1 MIYFNNNHNL
11 KNKRYTHGANV
22 TQPFANEQNAKQV
35 FYKRL
40 ADVCKRS
47 LLGGAVMLVENV
59 EAPGRT
65 DDSNRPH
72 EATSQSSVRSFGNS
86 KARSGSSISNAR

>member
-1 MIYFNNNHNL
+1 MLYFNNNHNL

-47 LLGGAVMLVENV
+47 LLGGDVWKGAVKPTN
-59 EAPGRT
+59 GR
-65 DDSNRPH
+65 DQQP
-72 EATSQSSVRSFGNS
+72 QL
-86 KARSGSSISNAR
+86 ARNCGHRK

>member
-1 MIYFNNNHNL
+1 MLYFNNNHNL
-11 KNKRYTHGANV
+11 KKTRYTHGANV

-47 LLGGAVMLVENV
+47 LLGGTLHRHSWCLQLPSEMF
-59 EAPGRT
+59 P
-65 DDSNRPH
+65 
-72 EATSQSSVRSFGNS
+72 
-86 KARSGSSISNAR
+86 